1 VIRVSRDLRPWKPY
15 SWLVILWGRADE
27 GRAWTRKQAERAAL
41 AAERRL
47 T

>member
-1 VIRVSRDLRPWKPY
+1 VIRVSRHPRPWKPY
-15 SWLVILWGRADE
+15 TWRVIIWGRADE

-41 AAERRL
+41 QAERRL